1 MDIDIDI
8 EMCMNCRH
16 HVGNTC
22 TTCMINH
29 AAWLH
34 HSTGSR
40 LFSLVVDQNSTIHV
54 DRPLR
59 DSVLPSSRSTSS

>member
-16 HVGNTC
+16 YVGNTC
-22 TTCMINH
+22 TMCMINH

-40 LFSLVVDQNSTIHV
+40 LLSLVADPNISKDVN
-54 DRPLR
+54 RPSC
-59 DSVLPSSRSTSS
+59 DSVLLSFEV